1 MSSSLI
7 IYGDITE
14 CSASSRTKH
23 KHITQRNYNYTL
35 NYNWAKFLT
44 CLRIYEI
51 REWEKIGVLKSYL
64 REKHITCMLYCKIFL
79 LQKIMIVNW

>member
-23 KHITQRNYNYTL
+23 KYITQPNYNYTL

-44 CLRIYEI
+44 YLRIYKI
-51 REWEKIGVLKSYL
+51 REWEKIGVLKS
-64 REKHITCMLYCKIFL
+64 
-79 LQKIMIVNW
+79 